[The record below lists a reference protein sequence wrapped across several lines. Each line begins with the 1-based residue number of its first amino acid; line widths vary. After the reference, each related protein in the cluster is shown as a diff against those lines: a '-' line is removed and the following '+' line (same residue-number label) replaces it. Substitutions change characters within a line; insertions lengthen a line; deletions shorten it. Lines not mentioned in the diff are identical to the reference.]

1 MKMNQFREGVSYI
14 VGKIYNFQN
23 SESLSPT
30 LKKIEVIEV
39 TRLTILYK
47 DLDNPLDTGTRAL
60 LKDFNDMW
68 KVVEILQKPTLTT
81 NIVSENDTP
90 RILN

>member
-23 SESLSPT
+23 SENLSPT

-68 KVVEILQKPTLTT
+68 KVVEILQRPTLTT

>member
-1 MKMNQFREGVSYI
+1 MKMNKFREGVSYI
-14 VGKIYNFQN
+14 VGKIFNFQN
-23 SESLSPT
+23 SENLSPT

-47 DLDNPLDTGTRAL
+47 DLDNSLDTGTRTL

-68 KVVEILQKPTLTT
+68 KVVEILQTPTLTT

>member
-14 VGKIYNFQN
+14 VGKIFNFQN
-23 SESLSPT
+23 SENLSPT

-47 DLDNPLDTGTRAL
+47 DLDNSLDTGTRTL

-68 KVVEILQKPTLTT
+68 KVVEILQTPTLTT

>member
-14 VGKIYNFQN
+14 IGRIYNLKDSKN
-23 SESLSPT
+23 LLSS

-47 DLDNPLDTGTRAL
+47 DLDNPLDTGTRVL
-60 LKDFNDMW
+60 LKEFNDMW
-68 KVVEILQKPTLTT
+68 KVFEVLNTLSLTT

>member
-14 VGKIYNFQN
+14 VGKIFNFQN
-23 SESLSPT
+23 SENLSPT

-47 DLDNPLDTGTRAL
+47 DLDNPLDTGTRTL
-60 LKDFNDMW
+60 LKDFNDTW
-68 KVVEILQKPTLTT
+68 KVVEILQTPTLTT

>member
-1 MKMNQFREGVSYI
+1 MNQFREGVSYI
-14 VGKIYNFQN
+14 VGRINNFQDPKN
-23 SESLSPT
+23 SPSI
-30 LKKIEVIEV
+30 LKKIEVIEL

-47 DLDNPLDTGTRAL
+47 DLDNPLDPGTRAL

-68 KVVEILQKPTLTT
+68 KVVEILQTPTLTT